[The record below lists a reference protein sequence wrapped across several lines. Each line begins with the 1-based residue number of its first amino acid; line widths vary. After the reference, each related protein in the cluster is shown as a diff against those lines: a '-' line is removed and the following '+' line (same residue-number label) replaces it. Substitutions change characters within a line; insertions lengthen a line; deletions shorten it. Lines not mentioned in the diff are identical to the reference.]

1 LAPLITVQ
9 NLTKYY
15 GPFVALDGISFAVDA
30 GEIVGLLGPN
40 GAGKSTTL
48 KILGGLMDAT
58 SGTVTIK
65 GEPIAYCHCP
75 KHCFVAAMLESNPL
89 PSHLKVGE
97 YLRFRAA
104 MKGISGQKVHVHA
117 EKTMRLTGIPRGI
130 RYRGLDSLS
139 KGMRQ
144 RVGLA
149 DALLADPELVILDE
163 PTIGLDPSQII
174 KFRQLIA
181 SQKGKRTFI
190 ISSHIL
196 PEIEHLCD
204 RFIIITSGHIVAN
217 GAIGAL
223 REKFFEERIFTVD
236 VECDGS
242 AIDRFRAQH
251 ADFRVRDIFSDASAK
266 KHQLSIILPTRDV
279 DFFWRA
285 LLAES
290 GWKLLSIAEQSATLE
305 EIFIRATEYAD
316 PEHTQWQ

>member
-1 LAPLITVQ
+1 LEPLITVK

-15 GPFVALDGISFAVDA
+15 GPFIALNGISFTING

-58 SGTVTIK
+58 SGTVTIR
-65 GEPIAYCHCP
+65 GEPIAYCHHP
-75 KHCFVAAMLESNPL
+75 KHCFMAAMLECNPL
-89 PSHLKVGE
+89 PSHLRVGE

-104 MKGISGQKVHVHA
+104 MKGVSGQNVHVHA
-117 EKTMRLTGIPRGI
+117 EKIMRLTGIPRTI
-130 RYRGLDSLS
+130 RHRGLDSLS

-149 DALLADPELVILDE
+149 DALLGDPELVILDE

-181 SQKGKRTFI
+181 SQRGKRTFI

-204 RFIIITSGHIVAN
+204 RFMIITSGNIVAN
-217 GAIGAL
+217 GGIGEL
-223 REKFFEERIFTVD
+223 REKFFGERIFTID
-236 VECDGS
+236 VECDRS
-242 AIDRFRAQH
+242 AIDHFKAQN
-251 ADFRVRDIFSDASAK
+251 AAFRVGDIFSDASAR
-266 KHQLSIILPTRDV
+266 KHQLSIILPTRDA

-285 LLAES
+285 LLAEP
-290 GWKLLSIAEQSATLE
+290 GWKLLSIAEKSATLE